1 MMTTSD
7 STVTSRGIANKLNGT
22 TTHPTAH
29 PTTRGSFEWH
39 SQEYDRF
46 AAALVV
52 ERNELASRRASGEQC
67 SHNNIRECSRL
78 MLMHLRA
85 MYTLRVRGY

>member
-22 TTHPTAH
+22 TTRGIA
-29 PTTRGSFEWH
+29 RGSFEWH

-46 AAALVV
+46 AVALLD
-52 ERNELASRRASGEQC
+52 ERAELASRRASGEQC